1 MRHEGVFV
9 STPVG
14 NDPIQAS
21 RADMDSIVKITLL
34 SDPLITLA
42 TYDLG
47 HVMATDCNAAY
58 ARTRMRVPIMK
69 PIYGQIE
76 GSICDSQQVTQ
87 VPSAPS
93 MRPRIYISSF
103 VKPIMMVVVPVMTS
117 MRGGYEG

>member
-1 MRHEGVFV
+1 MEKRAPKSSNTERHNGISIAQGRVRHEGVFV

-21 RADMDSIVKITLL
+21 RSHMDSIIEIALL
-34 SDPLITLA
+34 GDPLITLA

-69 PIYGQIE
+69 PIYG
-76 GSICDSQQVTQ
+76 
-87 VPSAPS
+87 
-93 MRPRIYISSF
+93 
-103 VKPIMMVVVPVMTS
+103 
-117 MRGGYEG
+117 